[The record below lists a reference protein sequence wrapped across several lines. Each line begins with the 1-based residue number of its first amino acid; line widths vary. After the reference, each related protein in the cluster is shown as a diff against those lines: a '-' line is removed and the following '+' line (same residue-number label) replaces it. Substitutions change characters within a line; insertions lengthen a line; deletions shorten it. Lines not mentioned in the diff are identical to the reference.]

1 MEEIL
6 DIWSFWLTIEKVGSG
21 FCYHAERVRFR
32 LNFDAERRGKGI
44 SIALAIR
51 SVDPRLRVRCYYRT
65 CEWNEAPRPLFLC
78 VICTAFRSTQPL
90 YVCTKSNLEP
100 V

>member
-51 SVDPRLRVRCYYRT
+51 SVDPRLRVWC
-65 CEWNEAPRPLFLC
+65 
-78 VICTAFRSTQPL
+78 CTAFRTTQPL
-90 YVCTKSNLEP
+90 YFVQSRAKNLFE
-100 V
+100 